1 MANTTAQTTDDIIN
15 SLLGSSD
22 PVTAAVGQS
31 LSALRTTAPTVSNT
45 ANPLGAL
52 LGGLFAEPAQQNTNA
67 LDGLVNALFAARE
80 AAVFVNP
87 LALSSL
93 SANIENFSVDDFLAL
108 SITMRSFLLA
118 QNDFA
123 FLTGIISDQNVL
135 ANINPVT
142 LTILQ
147 GLEGGLITAY
157 VAALDLAAALV
168 GDTTGTALLFAAVA
182 ANSPELLVAADTGDG
197 DGEGEG
203 TPPVDDD
210 DEEPL
215 DDGLD
220 GEFEGGDGADSVSG
234 GDSDDSLSGGGGNDT
249 LSGGNGDDTIEGGGG
264 KDELNGGGGKDELS
278 GGGGADKI
286 KGGGGNDVI
295 KGGGG
300 KDEIEGGGGR
310 DQIEGNGGKDQIKG
324 GGGKDE
330 IDGGGGKDTVE
341 GGGGKDMLQ
350 GGGGRDFVSGGGGKD
365 TVDGGRGKDDL
376 EGGGGRDTFLF
387 HTGDRGDIVHDFQIG
402 KDSLAVMMSADFE
415 GDGGILEMVIGPFRG
430 EHSHFTLRTAD
441 GKTTSFTL
449 QDVTPDQLDGIKID
463 VFEDPPELG
472 DGDSVL

>member
-52 LGGLFAEPAQQNTNA
+52 LGGLFAESAQQNTNA

-123 FLTGIISDQNVL
+123 FLTGIISGQNVL

-203 TPPVDDD
+203 TPPVDDN

-234 GDSDDSLSGGGGNDT
+234 GDNDDSLSGGGGNDT

-264 KDELNGGGGKDELS
+264 KDELS

-295 KGGGG
+295 KGGG
-300 KDEIEGGGGR
+300 
-310 DQIEGNGGKDQIKG
+310 
-324 GGGKDE
+324 
-330 IDGGGGKDTVE
+330 
-341 GGGGKDMLQ
+341 
-350 GGGGRDFVSGGGGKD
+350 
-365 TVDGGRGKDDL
+365 GKDDL